1 MDNERPS
8 PEQMLAR
15 VKAEG
20 SEEPASRRRGR
31 LRLFFGYAAG
41 VGKTY
46 AMLQAANALKKE
58 GADIVVGYV
67 EPHNRPET
75 EALLS
80 GLERLPPLEVPYRA
94 TTLREFNVDAALS
107 RRPQVLLVD
116 ELAHTNA
123 PGMRHAKRWQDIEEL
138 LAAGIDVFST
148 VNVQH
153 VESLNDVISQISG
166 VTVRETFPDAVFERA
181 DEVALI
187 DIPPDELLARLQ
199 QGKVYIPPQAAH
211 ALQNF
216 FRKEN
221 LVALRELALRQTADR
236 VGEDV
241 QMARLGK
248 AAVLPWQ
255 TADRILVCVG
265 PSPSSAKVV
274 RAAKRLAD
282 KLDADWTAVHIE
294 TPSSLRWTANDRELL
309 QEHLRLAE
317 RLGGEVVQLSGN
329 DVVAEIV
336 DYAQKRNVTKIVVG
350 KTDEKKRRFIHR
362 PSMVDRLVE
371 DSGNIDVFVVR
382 GIEDVAS
389 PETTRVREPWPS
401 FPWLG
406 LSASLILASAV
417 ATWFHALEFTEA
429 NLVMV
434 YLLAVAFVATRYGM
448 FASAVASVLAVLLF
462 DMFFT
467 QPYYNI
473 TVHDSQYLVTFSVML
488 GVGLL
493 ISTLSARRKYQ
504 ADVARRSE
512 RRTEA
517 LYRLSKRLTATPST
531 AKLIDAVE
539 ATISEVFD
547 SYAVVFTPDSSGK
560 IRPVVGHAASF
571 AASAPEF
578 AAAQWVLDNNREAGL
593 GTDTLPNLPALFMP
607 LATPNGAVGV
617 LAIQPGER
625 SELSS
630 SETRQ
635 LLRTYATQVA
645 FAMERDKLAEQS
657 RHAHVQVETEK
668 LRSSLLSAVSHDLR
682 TPLAVIAGSSSSLA
696 ESFDSLDPATRRE
709 LLQTV
714 CDESQRLSRLVEN
727 LLQMT
732 RISAGRLTVDKQWQ
746 PIEDVIGSALNRIE
760 RNVGE
765 RPLEVA
771 VPGDLPLGQFDAVLI
786 EQVLINLLDNALKYS
801 KNDATVL
808 VRAIEIENGLAV
820 EVLDEGPGVQPGD
833 EERLFEL
840 FYRGADAKPD
850 RRGTGL
856 GLSICKA
863 IVQAHGGSIEIRN
876 RPEGG
881 TRVRFTLP
889 SSGQPPVV
897 ALDDLE
903 PEKV

>member
-20 SEEPASRRRGR
+20 SEGPASRRRGR

-58 GADIVVGYV
+58 GADVVVGYV

-166 VTVRETFPDAVFERA
+166 VTVRETFPDAVFESA

-187 DIPPDELLARLQ
+187 DLPPDELLARLQ

-241 QMARLGK
+241 QTARLGK
-248 AAVLPWQ
+248 AAILPWQ

-294 TPSSLRWTANDRELL
+294 TPASLRWTANDRELL

-317 RLGGEVVQLSGN
+317 RLGGEVVQLSGH
-329 DVVAEIV
+329 DVVTEIV

-350 KTDEKKRRFIHR
+350 KTDGKKRRFIHR

-382 GIEDVAS
+382 GIEEAPGPDM
-389 PETTRVREPWPS
+389 PRVREAWPS
-401 FPWLG
+401 FPWIG
-406 LSASLILASAV
+406 LAASLVLASAV
-417 ATWFHALEFTEA
+417 AAWFHARGFTEA

-448 FASAVASVLAVLLF
+448 FASAVASILAVLLF

-467 QPYYNI
+467 QPFYNI

-517 LYRLSKRLTATPST
+517 LYRLSKRLTASPST
-531 AKLIDAVE
+531 AKLIEAVE

-617 LAIQPGER
+617 LAIQPGE
-625 SELSS
+625 
-630 SETRQ
+630 Q
-635 LLRTYATQVA
+635 WRT
-645 FAMERDKLAEQS
+645 
-657 RHAHVQVETEK
+657 
-668 LRSSLLSAVSHDLR
+668 
-682 TPLAVIAGSSSSLA
+682 
-696 ESFDSLDPATRRE
+696 
-709 LLQTV
+709 
-714 CDESQRLSRLVEN
+714 
-727 LLQMT
+727 
-732 RISAGRLTVDKQWQ
+732 
-746 PIEDVIGSALNRIE
+746 
-760 RNVGE
+760 
-765 RPLEVA
+765 
-771 VPGDLPLGQFDAVLI
+771 
-786 EQVLINLLDNALKYS
+786 
-801 KNDATVL
+801 
-808 VRAIEIENGLAV
+808 
-820 EVLDEGPGVQPGD
+820 
-833 EERLFEL
+833 
-840 FYRGADAKPD
+840 
-850 RRGTGL
+850 
-856 GLSICKA
+856 
-863 IVQAHGGSIEIRN
+863 
-876 RPEGG
+876 
-881 TRVRFTLP
+881 
-889 SSGQPPVV
+889 
-897 ALDDLE
+897 
-903 PEKV
+903 